1 MDELMI
7 KIRHMKFPVRMEID
21 DPFDGLERLIRQDL
35 YNNGW
40 SNWTG
45 ILYNNENQLELF
57 NTTKYQKYDRFKR
70 PLKHFADDFHEGKT

>member
-7 KIRHMKFPVRMEID
+7 RIRHMKFPVRMEID
-21 DPFDGLERLIRQDL
+21 DPFDGLERLIIQDL
-35 YNNGW
+35 YNNSW

-70 PLKHFADDFHEGKT
+70 PLKHFADDFHEGK

>member
-1 MDELMI
+1 MI
-7 KIRHMKFPVRMEID
+7 RIRHMKFPVRMEID

-35 YNNGW
+35 YNNSW

-57 NTTKYQKYDRFKR
+57 DTTKYQKYDRFGR
-70 PLKHFADDFHEGKT
+70 ILKHFADDFHEGK